1 MGAGGDGTVRIGHTH
16 MEICAGLFH
25 QEVGEVLPA
34 QGTGFLHRCVPHG
47 ICRICDH
54 ICVFRRIDGGR
65 VSQGSGHVAGHSVGL
80 ADAVADG
87 INVAE
92 DLLDQVIV
100 LGTDVAAQGNGIC
113 DDIGVLAAVYVGDGE
128 YSGICGG
135 LLFCQD
141 LV

>member
-1 MGAGGDGTVRIGHTH
+1 M
-16 MEICAGLFH
+16 
-25 QEVGEVLPA
+25 
-34 QGTGFLHRCVPHG
+34 
-47 ICRICDH
+47 
-54 ICVFRRIDGGR
+54 
-65 VSQGSGHVAGHSVGL
+65 
-80 ADAVADG
+80 
-87 INVAE
+87 AE